1 MRNRSFRYFKIDKLS
16 YIQKLG
22 SGMSNALIGFS
33 GFVGSTL
40 RKHASFE
47 SLYRSTNIGEIE
59 GKSFDTVV
67 CAGAPAQKW
76 IANREPE
83 ADREKIEGLIAHLKT
98 IQCKTF
104 ILISTVD
111 VFKNPLGVDE
121 DTPVDEA
128 GLHAYGLNR
137 RLLEKFVESHFPRHL
152 IARLPGLVG
161 PGLRKNVIFDFMND
175 NNLHAID
182 SRGVFQFY
190 PMVNLWYDIQIALDA
205 GLKLVHLTAEPISV
219 ADISAQGFGKLFEQA
234 QANSP
239 AVYDLRTRYAQIF
252 GTSGNYQYSRRE
264 TIQAVRAY
272 AQSEPRTL
280 KAIQGASA

>member
-1 MRNRSFRYFKIDKLS
+1 MT
-16 YIQKLG
+16 
-22 SGMSNALIGFS
+22 NALIGFS

-40 RKHASFE
+40 LKQAPFE
-47 SLYRSTNIGEIE
+47 SLYRSTNIGEIN
-59 GKSFDTVV
+59 GKSFDNVV

-83 ADREKIEGLIAHLKT
+83 ADREKINGLIEHLKT
-98 IQCKTF
+98 IRCETF

-111 VFKNPLGVDE
+111 VFKSPLEVDE
-121 DTPVDEA
+121 DTPVDES
-128 GLHAYGLNR
+128 GLHAYGLHR

-152 IARLPGLVG
+152 IVRLPGLVG
-161 PGLRKNVIFDFMND
+161 PGLRKNVIFDFLND

-190 PMVNLWYDIQIALDA
+190 PMVNLWYDIQIALES

-219 ADISAQGFGKLFEQA
+219 ADVSAQGFGKPFEQA
-234 QANSP
+234 LANSP
-239 AVYDLRTRYAQIF
+239 AVYDMRTRYGHIF
-252 GTSGNYQYSRRE
+252 GVSGRYQYNRRE

-272 AQSEPRTL
+272 AQSEPHTL
-280 KAIQGASA
+280 KGSSA